1 MAYPEIKVFEYNPEQ
16 KGMARLMPGIRYSEV
31 NGGLNM
37 TLIMPW
43 GNAAGRKLPLVVFVQ
58 GSSWTFPDVNYEIP
72 QLSQLARQGYVVA
85 TIEHRSAVQGHPWPA
100 YLEDT
105 KCAIRFLRAH
115 SEEYGIDP
123 ERVCI
128 YGTSSG
134 GNTALLVGVTG
145 DFAEFKTGEYADES
159 DAVQLVVE
167 CFGPSDLPKM
177 IDLDPEKASEGG
189 KALMYGLAGKLTP
202 EEVIVR
208 MSPVN
213 YLEEGKKYPP
223 FLLLQGDND
232 FVVPYEQSL
241 EMFHKLIDFG
251 ADASM
256 VRVAGGEH
264 EGNFW
269 SDDLVRYVFEF
280 IKEKL

>member
-1 MAYPEIKVFEYNPEQ
+1 MDYPEIKVFKSNPSLT
-16 KGMARLMPGIRYSEV
+16 GFARLIPGIQYSELS
-31 NGGLNM
+31 GQKL
-37 TLIMPW
+37 TIIQPW
-43 GNAAGRKLPLVVFVQ
+43 GAGNGKKYPLVVFVQ
-58 GSSWTFPDVNYEIP
+58 GSAWTFPDINYEIP
-72 QLSQLARQGYVVA
+72 QLSQLARMGYVVA
-85 TIEHRSAVQGHPWPA
+85 TIEHRSAPLGNPWPA

-105 KCAIRFLRAH
+105 KCAIRYLRAH
-115 SEEYGIDP
+115 ADEYGIIP

-145 DFAEFKTGEYADES
+145 DDERFKTAEYTDQS

-177 IDLDPEKASEGG
+177 IDLDPEKASDGA
-189 KALMYGLAGKLTP
+189 KALMYGLAGNLIP

-213 YLEEGKKYPP
+213 YVEAGKKYPP
-223 FLLLQGDND
+223 FMLLQGDAD
-232 FVVPYEQSL
+232 FVVPYDQSL
-241 EMFHKLIDFG
+241 MMFHKLIDSG
-251 ADASM
+251 VDARM
-256 VRVAGGEH
+256 VRVEGAEH

-269 SDDLVRYVFEF
+269 SQELVDEIFAF

>member
-1 MAYPEIKVFEYNPEQ
+1 MAYPEIKVFSNNPEQ
-16 KGMARLMPGIRYSEV
+16 KGFARLMPGIRYSEE
-31 NGGLNM
+31 NGGQKL

-43 GNAAGRKLPLVVFVQ
+43 GEPAGRKLPLVVFVQ
-58 GSSWTFPDVNYEIP
+58 GSAWTFPDVNYEIP
-72 QLSQLARQGYVVA
+72 QLSQLARRGYVVA
-85 TIEHRSAVQGHPWPA
+85 TIEHRSAVMGNPWPA

-115 SEEYGIDP
+115 SGEYGIDT

-145 DFAEFKTGEYADES
+145 DDEEFKTAEYAEYS

-167 CFGPSDLPKM
+167 CFGPADLPKM
-177 IDLDPEKASEGG
+177 IDLDPEKANDGA
-189 KALMYGLAGKLTP
+189 KALMYGLAGERTP
-202 EEVIVR
+202 EEVIR
-208 MSPVN
+208 LMSPVN
-213 YLEEGKKYPP
+213 YLKEGKKYPP
-223 FLLLQGDND
+223 FLLLQGDGD
-232 FVVPYEQSL
+232 FVVPYGQTL
-241 EMFHKLIDFG
+241 EMFHRLIDCG

-256 VRVAGGEH
+256 VRVTNGEH

-269 SDDLVRYVFEF
+269 SEPLLEEIFGF
-280 IKEKL
+280 IQERL

>member
-1 MAYPEIKVFEYNPEQ
+1 MDYPEVKVFEYNPSQ
-16 KGMARLMPGIRYSEV
+16 KGMAKLVPSVKYSEA
-31 NGGLNM
+31 NGGLHM
-37 TLIMPW
+37 TLMVPW
-43 GNAAGRKLPLVVFVQ
+43 GELEGRKYPLVVFVQ
-58 GSSWTFPDVNYEIP
+58 GSAWTFPDVNYEIP

-85 TIEHRSAVQGHPWPA
+85 TIEHRSSVQGHAWPA

-105 KCAIRFLRAH
+105 KCAIRFLRANAAQ
-115 SEEYGIDP
+115 YGIDP

-145 DFAEFKTGEYADES
+145 DDERFKTAEYAEQS

-177 IDLDPEKASEGG
+177 IDLDPEKASEGA

-202 EEVIVR
+202 EEVIVQ

-213 YLEEGKKYPP
+213 YLKEGKKYPP

-232 FVVPYEQSL
+232 FVVPYEQTL
-241 EMFHKLIDFG
+241 EMFHKLIDCG

-269 SDDLVRYVFEF
+269 SAELVEEIFGF

>member
-1 MAYPEIKVFEYNPEQ
+1 MNYPEIKEFRYNPTQ
-16 KGMARLMPGIRYSEV
+16 KGFARLMPGIRYSEI

-37 TLIMPW
+37 TIIMPW
-43 GNAAGRKLPLVVFVQ
+43 GEPKGRKLPLVVFVQ
-58 GSSWTFPDVNYEIP
+58 GSAWTFPDVNYEIP

-85 TIEHRSAVQGHPWPA
+85 TIEHRSAVEGNAWPA
-100 YLEDT
+100 YLQDT

-115 SEEYGIDP
+115 CEEYGIDP

-134 GNTALLVGVTG
+134 GNTSLLVGVTG
-145 DFAEFKTGEYADES
+145 DYEEFKTDEYADQS
-159 DAVQLVVE
+159 DAVQLAVE

-177 IDLDPEKASEGG
+177 INLDPETASDWG
-189 KALMYGLAGKLTP
+189 KKLMYGLAGESTP
-202 EEVIVR
+202 EEVIRR

-213 YLEEGKKYPP
+213 YLEKGKAYPP

-232 FVVPYEQSL
+232 FVVPYDQTL
-241 EMFHKLIDFG
+241 EMFHSLIDCG

-256 VRVAGGEH
+256 VRVTGGEH

-269 SDDLVRYVFEF
+269 SDELLQYVFSY
-280 IKEKL
+280 IKERL